1 MVKIPLKFPWIRIQ
15 IRITA
20 KIQRF
25 IPWPIC
31 HLSTEFCENRLSS
44 FCVILIT
51 NKRTNEH
58 GNKVQN
64 ITSLAEVMRISAVM
78 MATTTC
84 LQPHTASLVVY
95 TCLRGNFLYSLSL
108 YLSVCLSV
116 WLSLSLSLS
125 PSIHLSIYLS
135 ISYTEPVTADVARN
149 ALWSLI
155 CLQIADV

>member
-1 MVKIPLKFPWIRIQ
+1 MEKNSVKISLNPDSDPDYCKNS
-15 IRITA
+15 TVYSVA
-20 KIQRF
+20 HS
-25 IPWPIC
+25 

-44 FCVILIT
+44 FCVILIA

-58 GNKVQN
+58 ANKVQN

-108 YLSVCLSV
+108 SVCLSV
-116 WLSLSLSLS
+116 CLTLSLSLS
-125 PSIHLSIYLS
+125 PSIHLSIYLF

-149 ALWSLI
+149 ALWSPI
-155 CLQIADV
+155 CLPIADV